1 MVARN
6 GMRNLEANSSQR
18 QTFVA
23 ENSAGSARVRAQNAD
38 LENLRID
45 ATRKLLATNAFGSH
59 LVVVRS
65 PHSRHPMAW
74 ALPCEHALQFQ
85 TVSNRLE
92 GGLRKGATGM
102 STANANAR
110 SSHLHD
116 HVESADSTRQAGGD
130 SVVSQLTLDPA
141 LGHYT
146 EETFRFFLDI
156 ERKRAEV
163 SGRPF
168 LLLLLDLKQDSEPG
182 AAFDHEPAR
191 LMSSALA
198 ACVRETDFVGWYRSG
213 RVLGAVLTQHADAE
227 LANMTETVTDRIG
240 SALRATLPLSLAD
253 RIQLRA
259 YQLPPA
265 PGRQS

>member
-1 MVARN
+1 
-6 GMRNLEANSSQR
+6 MRNAAANSPHG

-23 ENSAGSARVRAQNAD
+23 QNPAARLRVGAENAAV
-38 LENLRID
+38 ENISFG
-45 ATRKLLATNAFGSH
+45 ASCNSFGNNAFGD
-59 LVVVRS
+59 LFVVVRS
-65 PHSRHPMAW
+65 SPSRHAMAW
-74 ALPCEHALQFQ
+74 GLPCEPALQFE
-85 TVSNRLE
+85 TVSSHLE
-92 GGLRKGATGM
+92 RGLRKGLLGM
-102 STANANAR
+102 STANAR
-110 SSHLHD
+110 SSHGLPQVGSPD
-116 HVESADSTRQAGGD
+116 AANGLADGAP
-130 SVVSQLTLDPA
+130 VVSQLTIDPA

-156 ERKRAEV
+156 ERRRAEV

-168 LLLLLDLKQDSEPG
+168 LLLLVDLKNESEPG
-182 AAFDHEPAR
+182 TGVDQEPAR
-191 LMSSALA
+191 VMSSALA
-198 ACVRETDFVGWYRSG
+198 ACVRETDFVGWYRTG
-213 RVLGAVLTQHADAE
+213 RVLGAVLTQHADVE